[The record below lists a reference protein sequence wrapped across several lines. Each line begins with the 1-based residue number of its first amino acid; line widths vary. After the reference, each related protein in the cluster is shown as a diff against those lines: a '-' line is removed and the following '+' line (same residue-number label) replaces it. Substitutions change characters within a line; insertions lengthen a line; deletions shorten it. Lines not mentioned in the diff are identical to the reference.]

1 MKEGFPEPKDVK
13 FLRAE
18 LEQVTFLADGRRIT
32 EGHVNSL
39 NMSEDEV
46 RDTLVEVHGVGPENI
61 YLRPSQSGVG
71 SHSRSVGFRRWSSP
85 WDPHTKKGDP
95 NLN

>member
-39 NMSEDEV
+39 NMSKDEV
-46 RDTLVEVHGVGPENI
+46 RDTLKDGAGACLLSVTSSAG
-61 YLRPSQSGVG
+61 LR
-71 SHSRSVGFRRWSSP
+71 
-85 WDPHTKKGDP
+85 T
-95 NLN
+95 LNR